1 LPGQGSLEER
11 TAWFEER
18 LPHGSWL
25 PCANDAL
32 GRPTAAMDYAE
43 YTPKYE
49 SEVRKRIIGFHFLAA
64 EHNCSLW

>member
-49 SEVRKRIIGFHFLAA
+49 SEVRKRIIGFLLAA